1 MSVALYDSVAA
12 RRLLLVQFV
21 VVILF
26 SAAFCVNGHKW
37 ALSAFLGGLSACL
50 PSAVFLL
57 LTWRHQDNKQAYGR
71 LAWSFFIGEVVKI
84 ILTIILLVVSLAVFK
99 ADFLP
104 LSVTYLTVLI
114 VQILAPAVINI
125 FRH

>member
-12 RRLLLVQFV
+12 RKLLLVQIV
-21 VVILF
+21 VVILL
-26 SAAFCVNGHKW
+26 SVIFCINSQKW
-37 ALSAFLGGLSACL
+37 AISAFLGGLSACL

-57 LTWRHQDNKQAYGR
+57 LTWQHQDNKQAYGR
-71 LAWSFFIGEVVKI
+71 LAWSFVIGEVVKI
-84 ILTIILLVVSLAVFK
+84 ILTIVLLVVSLAVFK

-104 LSVTYLTVLI
+104 LSVTYITVLI
-114 VQILAPAVINI
+114 VQILAPAVINF

>member
-1 MSVALYDSVAA
+1 MSVALYDSVIA
-12 RRLLLVQFV
+12 RKLLLVQSI
-21 VVILF
+21 VVILL
-26 SAAFCVNGHKW
+26 SGAFCINSQKC
-37 ALSAFLGGLSACL
+37 AISAFLGGISACL

-57 LTWRHQDNKQAYGR
+57 LTRRHQDNMQAYGR
-71 LAWSFFIGEVVKI
+71 LAWSFVIGEVVKI

-114 VQILAPAVINI
+114 VQILAPTVINI